1 MGLAR
6 AEVYRQDAAM
16 QRQRIARQQ
25 EFWERG
31 RDRRAPRLLVFAS
44 HRFARR
50 NGTMGASLT
59 ILLLTDGQ
67 RLGLGLLAFAV
78 VVVVL
83 GVVIGLIGKALT
95 KR

>member
-1 MGLAR
+1 
-6 AEVYRQDAAM
+6 
-16 QRQRIARQQ
+16 
-25 EFWERG
+25 
-31 RDRRAPRLLVFAS
+31 
-44 HRFARR
+44 
-50 NGTMGASLT
+50 MGASLT